1 MTKLINLE
9 EILAT
14 IESDRSIQNIVM
26 HEFCDRYYIDTRSG
40 TIYDIEESLEITPE
54 LVDEQLIV
62 ELVSKSGERVQM
74 LLGDILIRMI
84 YGYTNSSFRPKLTEF
99 PCKTSTLAPK
109 INKLIQ
115 IDDNRI
121 EINDIIYRRWR
132 DTEYYASDYGAIY
145 SVPYGAFLRK
155 HYNEKNYCLVNTRDD
170 DIKRSYRVHRI
181 VWESVHGPIPDSK
194 EIDHIN
200 SKRWDNNISN
210 LQLMTH
216 VENLQKMFGENY
228 TFLTDDD
235 IVAIGKYLLDGVPT
249 KKLAEKYNVSRDI
262 IADIKYR
269 NYRGDVLVAAGIDLS
284 NIGRDNGSGLS
295 KKDIEDI
302 ISMKESKEPVDKI
315 AEKYGI
321 SRATV
326 YNLVKKNG

>member
-1 MTKLINLE
+1 MTEVFDKNNR
-9 EILAT
+9 A
-14 IESDRSIQNIVM
+14 IQNIAM
-26 HEFCDRYYIDTRSG
+26 HEFCDRYCIDMRSG
-40 TIYDIEESLEITPE
+40 TIYDMEESLEITPE
-54 LVDEQLIV
+54 LVDEQLVV
-62 ELVSKSGERVQM
+62 ELVSNSGERVQM

-84 YGYTNSSFRPKLTEF
+84 YGYTNSSFRPKLTEY
-99 PCKTSTLAPK
+99 PCKTSNLAPK
-109 INKLIQ
+109 INKFIEL
-115 IDDNRI
+115 DDDRI

-132 DTEYYASDYGAIY
+132 DTEYYASDYGVVY
-145 SVPYGAFLRK
+145 SVPHCGFLRK
-155 HYNEKNYCLVNTRDD
+155 HYNEKGYCMVTTKDD
-170 DIKRSYRVHRI
+170 DLKRSYRIHRI

-200 SKRWDNNISN
+200 RKRWDNAISN

-216 VENLQKMFGENY
+216 VENLQKMFSETR

-235 IVAIGKYLLDGVPT
+235 VVEIGKCLLDGVPT

-269 NYRGDVLVAAGIDLS
+269 NYRGDVLTAAGIDLS
-284 NIGRDNGSGLS
+284 NITRDNGSGLS